1 MGRPR
6 KVEIPDSVDDS
17 VDDLDPD
24 STADIAPDAL
34 DQIQALLKTVSPGY
48 RIQVW
53 RQAPREF
60 RGLLEEI
67 EVTDGQAPL
76 DLQYLSRTWGGK
88 ELRIKI
94 RNKKGQYKGTYD
106 IPLYS
111 HPPLFWGKPIPSQPP
126 PSYGEPISSPFY
138 PSAIPAP
145 PSPPGIG
152 ANLAELLGVLQR
164 YKSTESELLA
174 SLINR
179 TAAPPP
185 PVASPSPFESLNQAI
200 ELIGRLQALTPA
212 PAPAPASGSFSGGE
226 TDADSLVPHITRLIE
241 MFLTRQER
249 TAAPPS
255 APPRTARAAPAPLN
269 GNDILQSLAQADPKD
284 LAGVY
289 RGVLAELPRNQR
301 LAAIEAFEAA
311 FEAVEPDL
319 FKDDAQDENETEE
332 SEKPGIG

>member
-6 KVEIPDSVDDS
+6 KVDFPDTEIAD
-17 VDDLDPD
+17 DPD
-24 STADIAPDAL
+24 ETAELAPDAL
-34 DQIQALLKTVSPGY
+34 DQIQTLLKTVSPGY

-67 EVTDGQAPL
+67 EVTDGQTPL
-76 DLQYLSRTWGGK
+76 DLQYLARTWGGK

-111 HPPLFWGKPIPSQPP
+111 HPPLFWGRPIPAYTP
-126 PSYGEPISSPFY
+126 PSY
-138 PSAIPAP
+138 PSEQTSMQFAP
-145 PSPPGIG
+145 PPVPAQSFAGN
-152 ANLAELLGVLQR
+152 NLAELLQVLQK
-164 YKSTESELLA
+164 YKSTESELLS
-174 SLINR
+174 SLLNR

-185 PVASPSPFESLNQAI
+185 TVQQPSPFEALNQAI
-200 ELIGRLQALTPA
+200 ELITRLQALTPA
-212 PAPAPASGSFSGGE
+212 PPPPAPVSFQGGE

-249 TAAPPS
+249 TAPP
-255 APPRTARAAPAPLN
+255 PPRTARPAPATPATTAPLN
-269 GNDILQSLAQADPKD
+269 GKDILQSLAQADPKD

-301 LAAIEAFEAA
+301 LAAIEAFENA
-311 FEAVEPDL
+311 FESVEPDL
-319 FKDDAQDENETEE
+319 FKDDEEDQTEE